1 MSIKLNSVKWKTASC
16 GDPAC
21 WCLMIVPVENVTDDQ
36 GNEWDYVIGAGEL
49 NSELA
54 AYIVELHNEHLEER
68 EAYAPN
74 DALVNGM
81 QNYLERV
88 NLQLDQYELLADKL
102 PEPTPCDNLVDYRA
116 QIDDRVNKLG
126 EMIKEE
132 DKSNV
137 VDVPQGV
144 WDRMRKMEEERK
156 ANGEPPC
163 CDENNPCACATFS
176 PTMAGPGD
184 WEREMRIKNP
194 ETKNSMVQAAREEL
208 NIQPEESIFRKIWQ
222 RMGMK

>member
-1 MSIKLNSVKWKTASC
+1 MSIKLNSVKWKTTSC

-36 GNEWDYVIGAGEL
+36 GNEWDYIIGAGEL
-49 NSELA
+49 SSELA
-54 AYIVELHNEHLEER
+54 EYIVELHNESLDEQ
-68 EAYAPN
+68 EAYKPN
-74 DALVNGM
+74 EALKAAVEK
-81 QNYLERV
+81 YRDILEDFV
-88 NLQLDQYELLADKL
+88 
-102 PEPTPCDNLVDYRA
+102 
-116 QIDDRVNKLG
+116 
-126 EMIKEE
+126 KE
-132 DKSNV
+132 KPSNV

-144 WDRMRKMEEERK
+144 WDRMRKMEEDRK

-208 NIQPEESIFRKIWQ
+208 NIQPEESIFKKIWQ